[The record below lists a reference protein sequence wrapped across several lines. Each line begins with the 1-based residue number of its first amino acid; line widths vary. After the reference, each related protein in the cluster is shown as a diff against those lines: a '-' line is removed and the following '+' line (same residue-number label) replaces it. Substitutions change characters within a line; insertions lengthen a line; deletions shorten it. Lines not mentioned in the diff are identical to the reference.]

1 LKNYDTASKIKPWRL
16 TSGDSAYVCL
26 R

>member
-1 LKNYDTASKIKPWRL
+1 LKNYDTASKMKPWRL